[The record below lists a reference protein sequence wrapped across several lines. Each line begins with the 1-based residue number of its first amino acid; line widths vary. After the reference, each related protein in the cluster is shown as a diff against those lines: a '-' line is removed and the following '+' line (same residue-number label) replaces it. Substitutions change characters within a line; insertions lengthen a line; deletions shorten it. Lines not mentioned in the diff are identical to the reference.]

1 MISCFFCFCFF
12 VCLLVVCFYIRSDLI
27 APTHFQIRSF
37 IWNGISKQWRIR
49 QSRKVNISAAS
60 NRDEYMRNMSV
71 LSLSFRNKYFK
82 NRTNETRL
90 FLHRI
95 MLDAESRALNLT
107 SKKKTPHLIHSA
119 SHSFCLAR
127 QRQREREETQREKER
142 ERSRM
147 PFIQSHHTERGR

>member
-1 MISCFFCFCFF
+1 
-12 VCLLVVCFYIRSDLI
+12 
-27 APTHFQIRSF
+27 
-37 IWNGISKQWRIR
+37 
-49 QSRKVNISAAS
+49 
-60 NRDEYMRNMSV
+60 MRNMSV

-127 QRQREREETQREKER
+127 QREREETQRERER
-142 ERSRM
+142 EVPDAIHSISPQR
-147 PFIQSHHTERGR
+147 EREVATHS